1 MKTVISKPQI
11 DQIAGLNIKDGSKK
25 SLTAQ
30 LKSVLNA
37 SQAKSLSDEIVDK
50 FGKNFTKANVLE
62 MVRQTT
68 GKPIATAKSGKE
80 STKTTN
86 LKDGVSKNE
95 QIRMMLKDNISIT
108 EIKKKLNLSYQRV
121 KNVKKTMDKKAKS

>member
-1 MKTVISKPQI
+1 MKTAISKPQI

-37 SQAKSLSDEIVDK
+37 TQAKSLSDEIVDK

-68 GKPIATAKSGKE
+68 GKPIATKEGKE
-80 STKTTN
+80 STKTIK

-95 QIRMMLKDNISIT
+95 QIRMMLKDKVSIT
-108 EIKKKLNLSYQRV
+108 EIKNSLGLSYQRV
-121 KNVKKTMDKKAKS
+121 KNVKKAMDKKEKE

>member
-1 MKTVISKPQI
+1 MKTAISKPQI

-37 SQAKSLSDEIVDK
+37 TQAKSLSDEIVDK
-50 FGKNFTKANVLE
+50 FGKDFTKANVLE

-68 GKPIATAKSGKE
+68 GKPVSTKESKE
-80 STKTTN
+80 STKTIK

-95 QIRMMLKDNISIT
+95 QIRMMLNDGVSIT
-108 EIKKKLNLSYQRV
+108 EIKNKLVLSYQRV
-121 KNVKKTMDKKAKS
+121 KNVKKAMDKKAKG